1 MNSPAERPLS
11 PHLQVYR
18 WTLTMTLSILHRVTG
33 VTLSVGLLLLVFW
46 LLAAADGV
54 ARYTALQDFL
64 QGPLGI
70 ILLVGWTFALALHLA
85 NGIRHLFWD
94 MLVGLEMPQARASG
108 WAVWVFAVVATVAV
122 WVLA

>member
-11 PHLQVYR
+11 PHLQIYR

-33 VTLSVGLLLLVFW
+33 VTLSVGLLLLVYW
-46 LLAAADGV
+46 LLAAADG
-54 ARYTALQDFL
+54 AERYTALQDFL

-108 WAVWVFAVVATVAV
+108 WAVWVFAVVATVVV
-122 WVLA
+122 WVFA